1 MWKPVGEL
9 GVDELRETRLEVV
22 LAAA

>member
-9 GVDELRETRLEVV
+9 GVDELCETRLEVV